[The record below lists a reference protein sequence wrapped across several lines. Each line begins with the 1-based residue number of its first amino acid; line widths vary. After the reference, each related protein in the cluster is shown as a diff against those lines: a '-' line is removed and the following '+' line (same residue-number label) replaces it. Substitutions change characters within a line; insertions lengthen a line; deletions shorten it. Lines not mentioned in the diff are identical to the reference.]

1 MNPPSRAGDL
11 PAELKAAAADVII
24 EQGLGAFSLREVA
37 RRAGVSHAAPGYHFG
52 DTRGLLTSL
61 AIEGF
66 DLLAAEMA
74 DALRGVD
81 DPVEQLTLIGK
92 AYVRVAV
99 ARPAH
104 FEVVFRSDVVDDEAT
119 EEAGNGAF
127 ALLEGV
133 VQRIADRS
141 HPDLDVQTA
150 ARLCWSAMEGLVVLH
165 PKFSRLSEGAGEKP
179 QPIEEQVERF
189 TGLMLH
195 GIVGPGL

>member
-1 MNPPSRAGDL
+1 MTPPPRAGDL

-104 FEVVFRSDVVDDEAT
+104 FEVIFRSDVVDDEAT

-133 VQRIADRS
+133 VQRIADGS

-179 QPIEEQVERF
+179 QPIEEQVEHF
-189 TGLMLH
+189 TELMLH
-195 GIVGPGL
+195 GIVGPTV

>member
-1 MNPPSRAGDL
+1 MTPPSRSGDL
-11 PAELKAAAADVII
+11 PAELRAAAADVIE

-52 DTRGLLTSL
+52 DTCGLLTSL
-61 AIEGF
+61 AVEGF
-66 DLLAAEMA
+66 ELLAAEMIES
-74 DALRGVD
+74 LRGVD
-81 DPVEQLTLIGK
+81 DPVEQLTRIGK

-104 FEVVFRSDVVDDEAT
+104 FEVIFRGDVIDDEAT
-119 EEAGNGAF
+119 QDAGDGAF

-133 VQRIADRS
+133 IQRIADDSR
-141 HPDLDVQTA
+141 PDLDVLNA

-165 PKFSRLSEGAGEKP
+165 PKFVRISEAAGESP

-189 TGLMLH
+189 TDLMLH
-195 GIVGPGL
+195 GMVGPA